1 MQTQILERME
11 SDVRTY
17 SRSFPVVFTKARN
30 ARLTDEEGREYIDFL
45 AGAGTLNYGHNNP
58 HLKQAL
64 LDYIDS
70 DGIVHGLDFWTAAKR
85 DYLETLEEVI
95 LKPRGLDYKV
105 HLPGPTGTNAVEAAI
120 RLARVAKGRHNI
132 VSFTNG
138 FHGVTMGALATTG
151 NRKFREA
158 TGGVPTQAAS
168 FMPFDGY
175 LGSSTD
181 TLDYFEKLLGDKSGG
196 LDVPAAVIV
205 ETVQGEGGINVA
217 GLEWLKRLESICR
230 ANDILLIIDDIQA
243 GCGRTGKF
251 FSFEHAGITPD
262 IVTNSKS
269 LSGYGLPFA
278 HVLMRPELDKW
289 KPGQYN
295 GTFRGF
301 NLAFATAAAAMRKYW
316 SDDTFERDV
325 QRKARIVEERFGKIA
340 AWLSENGIEASER
353 GRGLMRGIDVGSG
366 DIADK
371 ITHQAF
377 ENGLIIETSGQDG
390 EVVKCLCPLTI
401 PDEDLVEGLDILE
414 TSTKQAFSM
423 ASMTGG
429 QQMG

>member
-1 MQTQILERME
+1 MQTQTLERME

-17 SRSFPVVFTKARN
+17 SRSFPVVFTKAQN
-30 ARLTDEEGREYIDFL
+30 ARLTDEDGREYIDFL

-58 HLKQAL
+58 HIKQAL
-64 LDYIDS
+64 VDYLAS

-85 DYLETLEEVI
+85 DYLETLEALI
-95 LKPRGLDYKV
+95 LKPRGLEYKV
-105 HLPGPTGTNAVEAAI
+105 HFPGPTGTNAVEAAI

-132 VSFTNG
+132 VTFTNG

-158 TGGVPTQAAS
+158 TGGIPTQGAA
-168 FMPFDGY
+168 FLPFDGY
-175 LGSSTD
+175 LGEGTD

-196 LDVPAAVIV
+196 LDVPAAVII
-205 ETVQGEGGINVA
+205 ETVQGEGGINVS
-217 GLEWLKRLESICR
+217 GLEWLKRLEGICR
-230 ANDILLIIDDIQA
+230 AHDILLIVDDIQA

-251 FSFEHAGITPD
+251 FSFEHAGVIPD

-269 LSGYGLPFA
+269 LSGFGLPFA

-301 NLAFATAAAAMRKYW
+301 NLAFTTAAATLRKYW

-325 QRKARIVEERFGKIA
+325 QRKGRVVADRFQKIA
-340 AWLSENGIEASER
+340 AWLGEQGIEASER

-371 ITHQAF
+371 ITAKAF
-377 ENGLIIETSGQDG
+377 ENGLVIETSGQDG

-401 PDEDLVEGLDILE
+401 TDEDLVEGLDILE
-414 TSTKQAFSM
+414 ASAKQALS
-423 ASMTGG
+423 
-429 QQMG
+429 

>member
-1 MQTQILERME
+1 MQTQTLERME
-11 SDVRTY
+11 SNVRTY
-17 SRSFPVVFTKARN
+17 SRSFPVVFTKAMN
-30 ARLTDEEGREYIDFL
+30 ARLTDETGREYIDFL

-64 LDYIDS
+64 LDYLAS

-85 DYLETLEEVI
+85 DYLETLEELI
-95 LKPRGLDYKV
+95 LKPRGLDYKIQ
-105 HLPGPTGTNAVEAAI
+105 LPGPTGTNAVEAAI

-132 VSFTNG
+132 VTFTNG
-138 FHGVTMGALATTG
+138 FHGVTMGSLATTG

-158 TGGVPTQAAS
+158 TGGIPLQGAA

-175 LGSSTD
+175 LGEHTD
-181 TLDYFEKLLGDKSGG
+181 TLDYFEKLLADKSGG
-196 LDVPAAVIV
+196 LDTPAAVII

-217 GLEWLKRLESICR
+217 GIEWLQRLEQICR
-230 ANDILLIIDDIQA
+230 ANDILLIVDDIQA

-269 LSGYGLPFA
+269 LSGFGLPFA

-301 NLAFATAAAAMRKYW
+301 NLAFATAAAAMRQYW

-325 QRKARIVEERFGKIA
+325 QRKGEIVAQRFQKIA
-340 AWLSENGIEASER
+340 AWLTEHGVEATER
-353 GRGLMRGIDVGSG
+353 GRGLMRGIDVGTG

-371 ITHQAF
+371 ITGKAF
-377 ENGLIIETSGQDG
+377 ENGLVIETSGQDG

-401 PDEDLVEGLDILE
+401 PDEDLQQGLDILE
-414 TSTKQAFSM
+414 ESVKQVIA
-423 ASMTGG
+423 
-429 QQMG
+429 

>member
-1 MQTQILERME
+1 MQTQTLERME
-11 SDVRTY
+11 SNVRTY
-17 SRSFPVVFTKARN
+17 SRSFPVVFTKAMN
-30 ARLTDEEGREYIDFL
+30 ARLTDENGREYIDFL

-64 LDYIDS
+64 LDYLAS

-95 LKPRGLDYKV
+95 LKPRGLDYKIQ
-105 HLPGPTGTNAVEAAI
+105 LPGPTGTNAVEAAI

-132 VSFTNG
+132 VTFTNG
-138 FHGVTMGALATTG
+138 FHGVTMGSLATTG

-158 TGGVPTQAAS
+158 TGGIPLQGAA

-175 LGSSTD
+175 LGEHTD
-181 TLDYFEKLLGDKSGG
+181 TLDYFEKLLADKSGG
-196 LDVPAAVIV
+196 LDIPAAVII

-217 GLEWLKRLESICR
+217 GIEWLQRLEQICR
-230 ANDILLIIDDIQA
+230 ANDILLIVDDIQA

-269 LSGYGLPFA
+269 LSGFGLPFA

-301 NLAFATAAAAMRKYW
+301 NLAFATAAAAMRQYW

-325 QRKARIVEERFGKIA
+325 QRKGDIVADRFKKIA
-340 AWLSENGIEASER
+340 AWLTEHGVEATER
-353 GRGLMRGIDVGSG
+353 GRGLMRGIDVGTG

-371 ITHQAF
+371 ITGKAF
-377 ENGLIIETSGQDG
+377 ENGLVIETSGQDG

-401 PDEDLVEGLDILE
+401 PDEDLQQGLDILE
-414 TSTKQAFSM
+414 ESVKQVIA
-423 ASMTGG
+423 
-429 QQMG
+429 

>member
-1 MQTQILERME
+1 MQTQTLERME
-11 SDVRTY
+11 SEVRTY

-30 ARLTDEEGREYIDFL
+30 ARLTDEQGREYIDFL

-58 HLKQAL
+58 YIKQAL
-64 LDYIDS
+64 VDYLAS

-85 DYLETLEEVI
+85 DYLETLEELI

-105 HLPGPTGTNAVEAAI
+105 HFPGPTGTNAVEAAI
-120 RLARVAKGRHNI
+120 RLARVVKGRHNI
-132 VSFTNG
+132 VTFTNG

-158 TGGVPTQAAS
+158 TGGIPTQGAS
-168 FMPFDGY
+168 FLPFDGY
-175 LGSSTD
+175 MGEHTD

-196 LDVPAAVIV
+196 LDVPAAVII

-217 GLEWLKRLESICR
+217 GLEWLKRLESICH
-230 ANDILLIIDDIQA
+230 AHDILLIVDDIQA

-251 FSFEHAGITPD
+251 FSFEHAGVVPD

-269 LSGYGLPFA
+269 LSGFGLPFA

-301 NLAFATAAAAMRKYW
+301 NLAFTTAAAAMRKYW

-325 QRKARIVEERFGKIA
+325 QRKGRVVADRFQKIA
-340 AWLSENGIEASER
+340 AWISEQGIEASER

-366 DIADK
+366 DVADK
-371 ITHQAF
+371 ITHKAF

-401 PDEDLVEGLDILE
+401 TDEDLLEGLDILE
-414 TSTKQAFSM
+414 TSVKQALS
-423 ASMTGG
+423 
-429 QQMG
+429 

>member
-1 MQTQILERME
+1 MQTQTLERLE
-11 SDVRTY
+11 SNVRTY
-17 SRSFPVVFTKARN
+17 SRSFPVVFTTAKN
-30 ARLTDEEGREYIDFL
+30 ARLTDETGREYIDFL

-64 LDYIDS
+64 LDYLDS

-85 DYLETLEEVI
+85 DYLETLEELI

-120 RLARVAKGRHNI
+120 RLARVAQGRHNI

-158 TGGVPTQAAS
+158 TGGIPLQGSA
-168 FMPFDGY
+168 FMPYDGY
-175 LGSSTD
+175 LGEHADS
-181 TLDYFEKLLGDKSGG
+181 LDYFEKLLGDNSSG
-196 LDVPAAVIV
+196 LDLPAAVIV

-217 GLEWLKRLESICR
+217 GIDWLKRLEQICR
-230 ANDILLIIDDIQA
+230 DNGILLIVDDIQA

-269 LSGYGLPFA
+269 LSGFGMPFA

-301 NLAFATAAAAMRKYW
+301 NLAFATAAAAMRQYW
-316 SDDTFERDV
+316 KDDTFERDV
-325 QRKARIVEERFGKIA
+325 QRKGRVVEDRFQKIA
-340 AWLSENGIEASER
+340 AWISEKGVPASER
-353 GRGLMRGIDVGSG
+353 GRGLMRGIDVGDG
-366 DIADK
+366 ELADK
-371 ITHQAF
+371 ITSKAF
-377 ENGLIIETSGQDG
+377 EKGLVIETSGQAG

-401 PDEDLVEGLDILE
+401 PDEDLLEGLDILE
-414 TSTKQAFSM
+414 SSVKEVLA
-423 ASMTGG
+423 
-429 QQMG
+429 

>member
-17 SRSFPVVFTKARN
+17 SRSFPVVFTKAKN
-30 ARLTDEEGREYIDFL
+30 ARLTDEDGREYIDFL
-45 AGAGTLNYGHNNP
+45 AGAGTLNYGHNNS
-58 HLKQAL
+58 HIKQAL
-64 LDYIDS
+64 LEYLAEDNI
-70 DGIVHGLDFWTAAKR
+70 IHGLDFWTAAKR
-85 DYLETLEEVI
+85 DYLEALEEVI

-105 HLPGPTGTNAVEAAI
+105 QFPGPTGTNAVEAAI
-120 RLARVAKGRHNI
+120 RLARNAKGRHNI
-132 VSFTNG
+132 VTFTNG

-158 TGGVPTQAAS
+158 TGGVPTVGGS

-175 LGSSTD
+175 LGDGAD

-196 LDVPAAVIV
+196 LDIPAGVIV

-217 GLEWLKRLESICR
+217 GLDWLKRLEGICR
-230 ANDILLIIDDIQA
+230 AHDILLIVDDIQA

-251 FSFEHAGITPD
+251 FSFEHADVVPD

-269 LSGYGLPFA
+269 LSGLGLPFSQ
-278 HVLMRPELDKW
+278 VLVRPELDIW

-301 NLAFATAAAAMRKYW
+301 ALAFTTAAAAIRQYW

-325 QRKARIVEERFGKIA
+325 QRKGRVVAERFQKIA
-340 AWLSENGIEASER
+340 AWLTENGVPATER

-371 ITHQAF
+371 ITTQAF
-377 ENGLIIETSGQDG
+377 ENGLVIETSGQDG

-401 PDEDLVEGLDILE
+401 PDEDLLKGLDILE
-414 TSTKQAFSM
+414 ESTRQALS
-423 ASMTGG
+423 
-429 QQMG
+429 

>member
-11 SDVRTY
+11 SEVRTY
-17 SRSFPVVFTKARN
+17 SRSFPTVFTKAQG
-30 ARLTDEEGREYIDFL
+30 ARLHTEDGQRYIDFL

-58 HLKQAL
+58 KIKQAL
-64 LDYIDS
+64 IDYITS
-70 DGIVHGLDFWTAAKR
+70 DGIVHGLDMWTEAKR

-95 LKPRGLDYKV
+95 FKPRNLNYKV

-120 RLARVAKGRHNI
+120 RLARVATGRHHI

-138 FHGVTMGALATTG
+138 FHGVTMGSLATTG

-158 TGGVPTQAAS
+158 TGGIPTQGAS
-168 FMPFDGY
+168 FVPFDGY
-175 LGSSTD
+175 MGDHVD
-181 TLDYFEKLLGDKSGG
+181 TLDYFEKLLGDNSGG
-196 LDVPAAVIV
+196 LDRPAGVII

-217 GLEWLKRLESICR
+217 GLDWLKRLEQICR
-230 ANDILLIIDDIQA
+230 DHEILLIVDDIQA

-262 IVTNSKS
+262 IITNSKS

-301 NLAFATAAAAMRKYW
+301 ALAFTTAAAAMREYW
-316 SDDTFERDV
+316 SNDVLERDV
-325 QRKARIVEERFGKIA
+325 QRKGRIVEDRFQKIA
-340 AWLSENGIEASER
+340 AWLNEKGLSEEKGHAASER
-353 GRGLMRGIDVGSG
+353 GRGLMRGLDVGSG

-371 ITHQAF
+371 ITAQAF
-377 ENGLIIETSGQDG
+377 KNGLIIETCGSDGQ
-390 EVVKCLCPLTI
+390 VIKCLCPLTI
-401 PDEDLVEGLDILE
+401 SDEDLLEGLDILE
-414 TSTKQAFSM
+414 
-423 ASMTGG
+423 ASAKEALS
-429 QQMG
+429 

>member
-17 SRSFPVVFTKARN
+17 SRSFPVVFTKAQN
-30 ARLTDEEGREYIDFL
+30 ARLTDEDGREYIDFL

-58 HLKQAL
+58 RIKQAL
-64 LDYIDS
+64 LEYLAEDNI
-70 DGIVHGLDFWTAAKR
+70 IHGLDFWTAAKR
-85 DYLETLEEVI
+85 DYLEALEEIV

-105 HLPGPTGTNAVEAAI
+105 QFPGPTGTNAVEAAI
-120 RLARVAKGRHNI
+120 RLARNAKGRHNI
-132 VSFTNG
+132 VTFTNG

-158 TGGVPTQAAS
+158 TGGVPTVGGS
-168 FMPFDGY
+168 FLPFDGY
-175 LGSSTD
+175 MGEGAD

-217 GLEWLKRLESICR
+217 GLEWLKRLERICR
-230 ANDILLIIDDIQA
+230 DHDILLIADDIQA

-269 LSGYGLPFA
+269 LSGLGLPFA
-278 HVLMRPELDKW
+278 QVLMRPELDVW

-301 NLAFATAAAAMRKYW
+301 ALAFTTAAAALREYWADDAFEKEVARKG
-316 SDDTFERDV
+316 EV
-325 QRKARIVEERFGKIA
+325 VAKRFQKIA
-340 AWLSENGIEASER
+340 GMLNELGFEATER

-366 DIADK
+366 DVADK
-371 ITHQAF
+371 ITHKAF
-377 ENGLIIETSGQDG
+377 ENGLVIETSGQDG

-401 PDEDLVEGLDILE
+401 TDEELARGLDILE
-414 TSTKQAFSM
+414 TSAREALS
-423 ASMTGG
+423 
-429 QQMG
+429 

>member
-1 MQTQILERME
+1 MQTQLLERME
-11 SDVRTY
+11 SEVRTY
-17 SRSFPVVFTKARN
+17 SRSFPVVFTKAQN
-30 ARLTDEEGREYIDFL
+30 ARLTDEAGREYIDFL

-58 HLKQAL
+58 HIKQAL
-64 LDYIDS
+64 LDYLAEDNI
-70 DGIVHGLDFWTAAKR
+70 IHGLDFWTAAKR
-85 DYLETLEEVI
+85 DYLEALEEVI

-105 HLPGPTGTNAVEAAI
+105 QFPGPTGTNAVEAAI
-120 RLARVAKGRHNI
+120 RLARNAKGRHNI
-132 VSFTNG
+132 VTFTNG

-158 TGGVPTQAAS
+158 TGGVPTVGGS

-175 LGSSTD
+175 LGEGAD

-196 LDVPAAVIV
+196 LDIPAAVIV

-217 GLEWLKRLESICR
+217 GLDWLKRLEGICH
-230 ANDILLIIDDIQA
+230 AHDILLIVDDIQA

-251 FSFEHAGITPD
+251 FSFEHADVVPD

-269 LSGYGLPFA
+269 LSGLGLPFSQ
-278 HVLMRPELDKW
+278 VLVRPELDVW

-301 NLAFATAAAAMRKYW
+301 ALAFTTAAAALRQYW
-316 SDDTFERDV
+316 SDDGLAQDV
-325 QRKARIVEERFGKIA
+325 ARKGEVVAERFQKIA
-340 AWLSENGIEASER
+340 RMLRELGIEASER

-366 DIADK
+366 EIADK

-377 ENGLIIETSGQDG
+377 ENGLVIETSGQDG

-401 PDEDLVEGLDILE
+401 TDEELKKGLDILE
-414 TSTKQAFSM
+414 TSTKQALS
-423 ASMTGG
+423 
-429 QQMG
+429 

>member
-11 SDVRTY
+11 SEVRTY
-17 SRSFPVVFTKARN
+17 SRSFPVVFTKAQN
-30 ARLTDEEGREYIDFL
+30 ARLTDENGREYIDFL

-58 HLKQAL
+58 QIKQAL
-64 LDYIDS
+64 LDYLAEDNI
-70 DGIVHGLDFWTAAKR
+70 IHGLDFWTEAKR
-85 DYLETLEEVI
+85 HYLETLDEVI

-105 HLPGPTGTNAVEAAI
+105 QFPGPTGTNAVEAAI
-120 RLARVAKGRHNI
+120 RLARNAKGRHNI
-132 VSFTNG
+132 VTFTNG

-158 TGGVPTQAAS
+158 TGGVPTVGGS
-168 FMPFDGY
+168 FLPFDGY
-175 LGSSTD
+175 LGEGTD
-181 TLDYFEKLLGDKSGG
+181 TLDYFEKLLTDKSGG
-196 LDVPAAVIV
+196 LDVPAGVIV
-205 ETVQGEGGINVA
+205 ETVQGEGGINVCSTQ
-217 GLEWLKRLESICR
+217 WLKRLEQICR
-230 ANDILLIIDDIQA
+230 AHDILLIVDDIQA

-251 FSFEHAGITPD
+251 FSFEHADVVPD

-269 LSGYGLPFA
+269 LSGLGLPFA
-278 HVLMRPELDKW
+278 QVLMRPELDVW

-301 NLAFATAAAAMRKYW
+301 ALAFTTAAAALRHYW
-316 SDDTFERDV
+316 GNDEFEREV
-325 QRKARIVEERFGKIA
+325 QRKGEIVAERFAGIA
-340 AWLSENGIEASER
+340 GWIREQGIEASER

-377 ENGLIIETSGQDG
+377 ENGLVIETSGQDG

-401 PDEDLVEGLDILE
+401 TDEDLKEGLDILE
-414 TSTKQAFSM
+414 ASAKQALS
-423 ASMTGG
+423 
-429 QQMG
+429 

>member
-1 MQTQILERME
+1 MQTQTLERME
-11 SDVRTY
+11 SEVRTY
-17 SRSFPVVFTKARN
+17 SRSFPVVFNKAVN
-30 ARLTDEEGREYIDFL
+30 ARLSDEDGREYIDFL

-58 HLKQAL
+58 HIKQAL
-64 LDYIDS
+64 ADYLMT
-70 DGIVHGLDFWTAAKR
+70 DGIIHGLDFWTVAKR
-85 DYLETLEEVI
+85 EYLETLEEVI

-120 RLARVAKGRHNI
+120 RLARVVKGRHNI

-138 FHGVTMGALATTG
+138 FHGVTMGALAVTG

-158 TGGVPTQAAS
+158 TGGVPTVGGA

-175 LGSSTD
+175 MGDHTD

-217 GLEWLKRLESICR
+217 GDKWLQRLEGICR
-230 ANDILLIIDDIQA
+230 DNDILLIIDDIQA

-269 LSGYGLPFA
+269 LSGFGLPFA

-301 NLAFATAAAAMRKYW
+301 NLAFVTAAAAMRKYW

-325 QRKARIVEERFGKIA
+325 QRKGRIVEERFQKLARLI
-340 AWLSENGIEASER
+340 SEKGHPASER
-353 GRGLMRGIDVGSG
+353 GRGLMRGIDVGTG
-366 DIADK
+366 ELADR
-371 ITHQAF
+371 ITARAF
-377 ENGLIIETSGQDG
+377 ENGLVIETSGQGG

-401 PDEDLVEGLDILE
+401 TDEDLIEGLDILE
-414 TSTKQAFSM
+414 RSVEEVLN
-423 ASMTGG
+423 
-429 QQMG
+429 

>member
-1 MQTQILERME
+1 
-11 SDVRTY
+11 
-17 SRSFPVVFTKARN
+17 VFTKARN
-30 ARLTDEEGREYIDFL
+30 ARLTDEQGREYIDFL

-58 HLKQAL
+58 YIKQAL
-64 LDYIDS
+64 VDYLAS

-85 DYLETLEEVI
+85 DYLETLEELI

-105 HLPGPTGTNAVEAAI
+105 HFPGPTGTNAVEAAI
-120 RLARVAKGRHNI
+120 RLARVVKGRHNI
-132 VSFTNG
+132 VTFTNG

-158 TGGVPTQAAS
+158 TGGIPTQGAS
-168 FMPFDGY
+168 FLPFDGY
-175 LGSSTD
+175 MGEHTD

-196 LDVPAAVIV
+196 LDVPAAVII

-217 GLEWLKRLESICR
+217 GLEWLKRLESICH
-230 ANDILLIIDDIQA
+230 AHDILLIVDDIQA

-251 FSFEHAGITPD
+251 FSFEHAGVVPD

-269 LSGYGLPFA
+269 LSGFGLPFA

-301 NLAFATAAAAMRKYW
+301 NLAFTTAAAAMRKYW

-325 QRKARIVEERFGKIA
+325 QRKGRVVADRFQKIA
-340 AWLSENGIEASER
+340 AWISEQGIEASER

-366 DIADK
+366 DVADK
-371 ITHQAF
+371 ITHKAF

-401 PDEDLVEGLDILE
+401 SDEDMLEGLDILE
-414 TSTKQAFSM
+414 TSAKQALS
-423 ASMTGG
+423 
-429 QQMG
+429 

>member
-1 MQTQILERME
+1 MQTQTLERLE
-11 SDVRTY
+11 SNVRTY

-30 ARLTDEEGREYIDFL
+30 ARLTDESGREYIDFL

-64 LDYIDS
+64 LDYLDS

-120 RLARVAKGRHNI
+120 RLARVAQGRHNI

-138 FHGVTMGALATTG
+138 FHGVTMGSLATTG

-158 TGGVPTQAAS
+158 TGGIPLQGSA
-168 FMPFDGY
+168 FMPYDGY
-175 LGSSTD
+175 LGEHTD
-181 TLDYFEKLLGDKSGG
+181 SLDYFEKLLGDNSSG
-196 LDVPAAVIV
+196 LDLPAAVIV

-217 GLEWLKRLESICR
+217 GLEWLQRLERICR
-230 ANDILLIIDDIQA
+230 DNDILLIVDDIQA

-269 LSGYGLPFA
+269 LSGFGLPFA

-301 NLAFATAAAAMRKYW
+301 NLAFATAAAAMRQYW
-316 SDDTFERDV
+316 QDDTFERDV
-325 QRKARIVEERFGKIA
+325 QRKGRVVEDRFQKIA
-340 AWLSENGIEASER
+340 ALIGEYGVKASER
-353 GRGLMRGIDVGSG
+353 GRGL
-366 DIADK
+366 
-371 ITHQAF
+371 
-377 ENGLIIETSGQDG
+377 
-390 EVVKCLCPLTI
+390 
-401 PDEDLVEGLDILE
+401 
-414 TSTKQAFSM
+414 
-423 ASMTGG
+423 
-429 QQMG
+429 

>member
-1 MQTQILERME
+1 MQTQTLERLE
-11 SDVRTY
+11 SNVRTY

-30 ARLTDEEGREYIDFL
+30 ARLTDETGREYIDFL

-64 LDYIDS
+64 LDYLDS

-95 LKPRGLDYKV
+95 LKPRGLEYKV

-120 RLARVAKGRHNI
+120 RLARVAQGRHNI
-132 VSFTNG
+132 VTFTNG

-158 TGGVPTQAAS
+158 TGGIPLQGSA
-168 FMPFDGY
+168 FMPYDGY
-175 LGSSTD
+175 MGEHADS
-181 TLDYFEKLLGDKSGG
+181 LDYFEKLLGDNSSG
-196 LDVPAAVIV
+196 LDLPAAVIV

-217 GLEWLKRLESICR
+217 GLDWLKRLERICR
-230 ANDILLIIDDIQA
+230 DHDILLIVDDIQA

-251 FSFEHAGITPD
+251 FSFEHAGIKPD

-269 LSGYGLPFA
+269 LSGFGLPFA
-278 HVLMRPELDKW
+278 HVLMRPDLDKW

-301 NLAFATAAAAMRKYW
+301 NLAFATAAAAMRQYW
-316 SDDTFERDV
+316 RDDTFERDV
-325 QRKARIVEERFGKIA
+325 QRKGRVVEDRFQKIA
-340 AWLSENGIEASER
+340 AWISEQGVAATER
-353 GRGLMRGIDVGSG
+353 GRGLMRGIDVGNG
-366 DIADK
+366 ELADK
-371 ITHQAF
+371 ITAKAF
-377 ENGLIIETSGQDG
+377 EKGLVIETSGQAG

-401 PDEDLVEGLDILE
+401 PDEDLFEGLDILE
-414 TSTKQAFSM
+414 ASVKEVM
-423 ASMTGG
+423 A
-429 QQMG
+429 

>member
-1 MQTQILERME
+1 MQTQTLERME
-11 SDVRTY
+11 SNV
-17 SRSFPVVFTKARN
+17 
-30 ARLTDEEGREYIDFL
+30 RLTRAHSPLYLPKPRMLVLTEGEGREYIDFL

-58 HLKQAL
+58 HLKQAMI
-64 LDYIDS
+64 DYLS
-70 DGIVHGLDFWTAAKR
+70 TDGIVHGLDMWTAAKR

-95 LKPRGLDYKV
+95 FKPRGLDYKV

-132 VSFTNG
+132 G

-151 NRKFREA
+151 SRKFREA
-158 TGGVPTQAAS
+158 TGGIPTQGAS
-168 FMPFDGY
+168 FLPFDGY
-175 LGSSTD
+175 MGEHAD
-181 TLDYFEKLLGDKSGG
+181 TLDYFEKLLNDKSGG
-196 LDVPAAVIV
+196 LDIPAGVIV

-230 ANDILLIIDDIQA
+230 AHDILLIIDDIQA

-269 LSGYGLPFA
+269 LSGFGLPFA

-301 NLAFATAAAAMRKYW
+301 NLAMVTATAALKKYW
-316 SDDTFERDV
+316 SNDVFVRDV
-325 QRKARIVEERFGKIA
+325 QRKARIVEERFQKLA
-340 AWLSENGIEASER
+340 ALLSENGMPATER
-353 GRGLMRGIDVGSG
+353 GRGLMRGIDVVSG

-371 ITHQAF
+371 ITSKAF
-377 ENGLIIETSGQDG
+377 EHGLIIETSGQDG

-401 PDEDLVEGLDILE
+401 SDEDLLEALDILE
-414 TSTKQAFSM
+414 ASVNAVNQA
-423 ASMTGG
+423 
-429 QQMG
+429 

>member
-11 SDVRTY
+11 SEVRTY
-17 SRSFPVVFTKARN
+17 SRSFPVVFTKAQN
-30 ARLTDEEGREYIDFL
+30 ARLTDESGREYIDFL

-58 HLKQAL
+58 HIKQAL
-64 LDYIDS
+64 VDYLAS

-158 TGGVPTQAAS
+158 TGGIPTQGAS
-168 FMPFDGY
+168 FLPYDGY
-175 LGSSTD
+175 MGEAID
-181 TLDYFEKLLGDKSGG
+181 TLDYFEKLLSDKSGG
-196 LDVPAAVIV
+196 LDTPAGVIV
-205 ETVQGEGGINVA
+205 ETVQGEGGINIA

-251 FSFEHAGITPD
+251 FSFEHAGIKPD

-301 NLAFATAAAAMRKYW
+301 NLAFTTAAAAMRKYW
-316 SDDTFERDV
+316 SDDVFERDV
-325 QRKARIVEERFGKIA
+325 QRKGRIVEERFQKIA
-340 AWLSENGIEASER
+340 AWLGEQGIQASER

-366 DIADK
+366 EIADK
-371 ITHQAF
+371 ITHKAF
-377 ENGLIIETSGQDG
+377 ENGLIIETSGQGG

-401 PDEDLVEGLDILE
+401 TDEDLLEGLDILE
-414 TSTKQAFSM
+414 ASTKQAFS
-423 ASMTGG
+423 
-429 QQMG
+429 

>member
-1 MQTQILERME
+1 MQTQTLERME
-11 SDVRTY
+11 SNVRTY
-17 SRSFPVVFTKARN
+17 SRSFPVVFTKAMN
-30 ARLTDEEGREYIDFL
+30 ARLTDENGREYIDFL

-64 LDYIDS
+64 LDYLAS
-70 DGIVHGLDFWTAAKR
+70 DGIVHSLDFWTAAKR

-95 LKPRGLDYKV
+95 LKPRGLDYKIQ
-105 HLPGPTGTNAVEAAI
+105 LPGPTGTNAVEAAI

-132 VSFTNG
+132 VTFTNG
-138 FHGVTMGALATTG
+138 FHGVTMGSLATTG

-158 TGGVPTQAAS
+158 TGGIPLQGAA

-175 LGSSTD
+175 LGENTD
-181 TLDYFEKLLGDKSGG
+181 TLDYFEKLLADKSGG
-196 LDVPAAVIV
+196 LDTPAAVII

-217 GLEWLKRLESICR
+217 GLEWLKRLEQICR
-230 ANDILLIIDDIQA
+230 SNDILLIVDDIQA

-269 LSGYGLPFA
+269 LSGFGLPFA
-278 HVLMRPELDKW
+278 HVLMRPDLDKW

-301 NLAFATAAAAMRKYW
+301 NLAFATAAAAMRQYW

-325 QRKARIVEERFGKIA
+325 QRKGEIVADRFQKIA
-340 AWLSENGIEASER
+340 AWLTERGIEATER

-366 DIADK
+366 EIADK
-371 ITHQAF
+371 ITGKAF
-377 ENGLIIETSGQDG
+377 ESGLVIETSGQDG

-401 PDEDLVEGLDILE
+401 PDEDLQQGLDILE
-414 TSTKQAFSM
+414 ESVKQVIA
-423 ASMTGG
+423 
-429 QQMG
+429 

>member
-1 MQTQILERME
+1 MQTQTLERME
-11 SDVRTY
+11 SNVRTY
-17 SRSFPVVFTKARN
+17 SRSFPVVFTQARN

-58 HLKQAL
+58 KLKQAL
-64 LDYIDS
+64 LDYLES

-85 DYLETLEEVI
+85 DYFEALEEVI
-95 LKPRGLDYKV
+95 FKPRGLDYKV

-132 VSFTNG
+132 VTFTNG
-138 FHGVTMGALATTG
+138 FHGVTMGSLATTG

-158 TGGVPTQAAS
+158 TGGIPLQGAA
-168 FMPFDGY
+168 FMPYDGY
-175 LGSSTD
+175 LGENTD
-181 TLDYFEKLLGDKSGG
+181 TLDYFEKLLADKSGG

-217 GLEWLKRLESICR
+217 GLDWLKRLEQICR
-230 ANDILLIIDDIQA
+230 DNDILLIVDDIQA

-301 NLAFATAAAAMRKYW
+301 NLALVTAAAALHKYW
-316 SDDTFERDV
+316 QDDTFERDV
-325 QRKARIVEERFGKIA
+325 QRKGRVVEERFQKIA
-340 AWLSENGIEASER
+340 AWISEQGTAATER
-353 GRGLMRGIDVGSG
+353 GRGLMRGIDVGTG
-366 DIADK
+366 ELADK
-371 ITHQAF
+371 ITSKAF
-377 ENGLIIETSGQDG
+377 EKGLIIETSGQDG

-401 PDEDLVEGLDILE
+401 PDEDLLKGLDILE
-414 TSTKQAFSM
+414 ESVKEVVA
-423 ASMTGG
+423 
-429 QQMG
+429 

>member
-11 SDVRTY
+11 SEVRTY
-17 SRSFPVVFTKARN
+17 SRSFPVVFNKALN
-30 ARLTDEEGREYIDFL
+30 ARLTDESGREYIDFL

-58 HLKQAL
+58 HIKQAMV
-64 LDYIDS
+64 DYLAS
-70 DGIVHGLDFWTAAKR
+70 DGIIHGLDFWTVAKR
-85 DYLETLEEVI
+85 DYLETLEELI
-95 LKPRGLDYKV
+95 LKPRGLDYKI

-138 FHGVTMGALATTG
+138 FHGVTMGALAVTG

-158 TGGVPTQAAS
+158 TGGVPTLGGT

-175 LGSSTD
+175 LGEHADS
-181 TLDYFEKLLGDKSGG
+181 LDYFQKLLGDKSGG

-217 GLEWLKRLESICR
+217 STDWLKRLEKICR
-230 ANDILLIIDDIQA
+230 SHDILLIIDDIQA

-269 LSGYGLPFA
+269 LSGLGLPFA
-278 HVLMRPELDKW
+278 HVLMRPELDIW

-301 NLAFATAAAAMRKYW
+301 NLAFVTAAAAMRKYW
-316 SDDTFERDV
+316 SDDAFERDV
-325 QRKARIVEERFGKIA
+325 QRKGGIVEERFQKIA
-340 AWLSENGIEASER
+340 GLISEKGHPASER

-366 DIADK
+366 ELADR
-371 ITHQAF
+371 ITARAF
-377 ENGLIIETSGQDG
+377 DNGLVIETSGQAG

-401 PDEDLVEGLDILE
+401 PDEDLSEGLDILE
-414 TSTKQAFSM
+414 RSVAEVLKQQDA
-423 ASMTGG
+423 
-429 QQMG
+429 Q

>member
-1 MQTQILERME
+1 MQTQTLERLE
-11 SDVRTY
+11 SNVRTY

-30 ARLTDEEGREYIDFL
+30 ARLTDEDGREYIDFL

-64 LDYIDS
+64 LDYLDS

-105 HLPGPTGTNAVEAAI
+105 HMPGPTGTNAVEAAI
-120 RLARVAKGRHNI
+120 RLARVAQGRHNI
-132 VSFTNG
+132 VTFTNG

-158 TGGVPTQAAS
+158 TGGIPLQGSA
-168 FMPFDGY
+168 FMPYDGY
-175 LGSSTD
+175 LGEHAD
-181 TLDYFEKLLGDKSGG
+181 TLDYFEKLLGDNSSG
-196 LDVPAAVIV
+196 LDLPAAVIV

-217 GLEWLKRLESICR
+217 GLDWLKRLERICR
-230 ANDILLIIDDIQA
+230 DHGILLIVDDIQA

-251 FSFEHAGITPD
+251 FSFEHSGITPD

-269 LSGYGLPFA
+269 LSGFGLPFA

-316 SDDTFERDV
+316 QDDTFERDV
-325 QRKARIVEERFGKIA
+325 QRKGRVVEDRFQKIA
-340 AWLSENGIEASER
+340 AWISEQGVNASER
-353 GRGLMRGIDVGSG
+353 GRGLMRGIDVGNG
-366 DIADK
+366 ELADK
-371 ITHQAF
+371 ITAKAF
-377 ENGLIIETSGQDG
+377 EKGLVIETSGQAG

-401 PDEDLVEGLDILE
+401 PDEDLLEGLDILE
-414 TSTKQAFSM
+414 
-423 ASMTGG
+423 ASVKEVFG
-429 QQMG
+429 

>member
-11 SDVRTY
+11 SEVRTY
-17 SRSFPVVFTKARN
+17 SRSFPVVFTQARN
-30 ARLTDEEGREYIDFL
+30 ARLTDETGREYIDFL

-58 HLKQAL
+58 HIKQAL
-64 LDYIDS
+64 VDYLAT

-85 DYLETLEEVI
+85 EYLETLEEVI

-158 TGGVPTQAAS
+158 TGGIPTQGAA
-168 FMPFDGY
+168 FMPYDGY
-175 LGSSTD
+175 MGDAVD

-205 ETVQGEGGINVA
+205 ETVQGEGGINVS
-217 GLEWLKRLESICR
+217 GLDWLKRLESICR
-230 ANDILLIIDDIQA
+230 AHDILLIVDDIQA

-251 FSFEHAGITPD
+251 FSFEHAGVTPD

-269 LSGYGLPFA
+269 LSGFGLPFA

-301 NLAFATAAAAMRKYW
+301 NLAFVTAAAALRKYW
-316 SDDTFERDV
+316 SDDTLERDV
-325 QRKARIVEERFGKIA
+325 QRKGRVVEDRFQKIA
-340 AWLSENGIEASER
+340 AWLTENGIPASER

-371 ITHQAF
+371 ITHKAF
-377 ENGLIIETSGQDG
+377 EKGLVIETSGQAG

-401 PDEDLVEGLDILE
+401 SDEDLLEGLDILE
-414 TSTKQAFSM
+414 
-423 ASMTGG
+423 ASAKEALA
-429 QQMG
+429 

>member
-1 MQTQILERME
+1 MQTQLLERME
-11 SDVRTY
+11 SEVRTY
-17 SRSFPVVFTKARN
+17 SRSFPVVFTKALN
-30 ARLTDEEGREYIDFL
+30 ARLTDEQGREYIDFL

-58 HLKQAL
+58 YVKQAL
-64 LDYIDS
+64 LDYLAS

-85 DYLETLEEVI
+85 DYLETLEVLI

-105 HLPGPTGTNAVEAAI
+105 QFPGPTGTNAVEAAI

-132 VSFTNG
+132 VTFTNG

-158 TGGVPTQAAS
+158 TGGIPTQGAS
-168 FMPFDGY
+168 FLPFDGY
-175 LGSSTD
+175 MGEHTD

-196 LDVPAAVIV
+196 LDVPAAVII

-217 GLEWLKRLESICR
+217 GLEWLKRLESICH
-230 ANDILLIIDDIQA
+230 AHDILLIADDIQA

-251 FSFEHAGITPD
+251 FSFEHAGIVPD

-269 LSGYGLPFA
+269 LSGFGLPFA

-301 NLAFATAAAAMRKYW
+301 NLAFTTAAATIRKYW

-325 QRKARIVEERFGKIA
+325 QRKGRVVADRFQKIA
-340 AWLSENGIEASER
+340 AWISEQGIEASER

-366 DIADK
+366 EVADK
-371 ITHQAF
+371 ITRKAF
-377 ENGLIIETSGQDG
+377 ENGLVIETSGQDG

-401 PDEDLVEGLDILE
+401 TDEDLLEGLDILE
-414 TSTKQAFSM
+414 TSVKQALS
-423 ASMTGG
+423 
-429 QQMG
+429 

>member
-217 GLEWLKRLESICR
+217 GLEWLKRLGSICR

-340 AWLSENGIEASER
+340 AWLSENGIEASGR

-377 ENGLIIETSGQDG
+377 ENGLIIETSGQVG
-390 EVVKCLCPLTI
+390 GVVKCLCPLTI
-401 PDEDLVEGLDILE
+401 PDGDLVEGLDILE
-414 TSTKQAFSM
+414 TSTKQAFS
-423 ASMTGG
+423 
-429 QQMG
+429 

>member
-17 SRSFPVVFTKARN
+17 SRSFPVVFTKAKN

-58 HLKQAL
+58 KIKQAL
-64 LDYIDS
+64 LDYLAEDNI
-70 DGIVHGLDFWTAAKR
+70 IHGLDFFTAAKR
-85 DYLETLEEVI
+85 RYLQALDEII

-105 HLPGPTGTNAVEAAI
+105 QFPGPTGTNAVEAAI
-120 RLARVAKGRHNI
+120 RLARNAKQRHNI
-132 VSFTNG
+132 VTFTNG

-158 TGGVPTQAAS
+158 TGGVPTVGGS
-168 FMPFDGY
+168 FMPYDGY
-175 LGSSTD
+175 LGDGTD
-181 TLDYFEKLLGDKSGG
+181 TLDYFEKLLSDKSGG
-196 LDVPAAVIV
+196 LDVPAGVIV
-205 ETVQGEGGINVA
+205 ETVQGEGGINA
-217 GLEWLKRLESICR
+217 CGLDWLKRLEQICR
-230 ANDILLIIDDIQA
+230 AHDILLIIDDIQA

-251 FSFEHAGITPD
+251 FSFEHAGVVPD

-269 LSGYGLPFA
+269 LSGLGLPFSQ
-278 HVLMRPELDKW
+278 VLMRPELDVW

-301 NLAFATAAAAMRKYW
+301 ALAFTTAAAAIENYW
-316 SDDTFERDV
+316 SDDSFAKEV
-325 QRKARIVEERFGKIA
+325 QRKGEVVSERFAKIA
-340 AWLSENGIEASER
+340 AWISEQGIEASER

-366 DIADK
+366 EIADK

-377 ENGLIIETSGQDG
+377 ENGLVIETSGQDG

-401 PDEDLVEGLDILE
+401 SDEDLQKGLDILE
-414 TSTKQAFSM
+414 QSAKQALS
-423 ASMTGG
+423 
-429 QQMG
+429 